1 MCKRLIVLLAVFT
14 FTLGCSMWN
23 KPVSGWKGA
32 TGGEQIEQLF
42 WKDVQAK
49 NWQEVDRHLAGTF
62 TATGPG
68 GLLDRSGF
76 MNSLQQSG
84 ISDVSLSDCK
94 VQSNGA
100 DLVVAC
106 TVHARSTQASATAF
120 SSLSV
125 WQQLKKGWVMVA
137 HSQSPLASA
146 TQVTEK

>member
-1 MCKRLIVLLAVFT
+1 MFKRLCVLIALFIFNA
-14 FTLGCSMWN
+14 GCTMWN
-23 KPVSGWKGA
+23 KPASGWKGA

-49 NWQEVDRHLAGTF
+49 NWEEVDRHLAGTF
-62 TATGPG
+62 TASGPDG
-68 GLLDRSGF
+68 ALDRAGF
-76 MNSLQQSG
+76 LNKLQQSG
-84 ISDVSLSDCK
+84 ISAVSLSDCK

-106 TVHARSTQASATAF
+106 SLQVGSAAAPATAF

>member
-1 MCKRLIVLLAVFT
+1 MFKRLLVLIAIIT
-14 FTLGCSMWN
+14 FSIGCTMWN

-49 NWQEVDRHLAGTF
+49 NWQEVDRHLADTF
-62 TATGPG
+62 TATGPAG
-68 GLLDRSGF
+68 PLDRVSF

-84 ISDVSLSDCK
+84 ISEVSLSDCK
-94 VQSNGA
+94 VQTNGA

-106 TVHARSTQASATAF
+106 TVHARSAQAPAAAF

-125 WQQLKKGWVMVA
+125 WQQLKKGWVLVA
-137 HSQSPLASA
+137 HAQSPLASP